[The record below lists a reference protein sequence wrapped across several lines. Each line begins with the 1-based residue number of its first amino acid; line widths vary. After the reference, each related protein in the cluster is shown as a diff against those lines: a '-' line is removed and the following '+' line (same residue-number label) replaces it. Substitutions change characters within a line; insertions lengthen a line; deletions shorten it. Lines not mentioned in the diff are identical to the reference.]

1 MNCMDL
7 LDFSTQQK
15 LLSMVEAGDIIRY
28 GTNQV
33 PEAIY
38 YVFSKEMDKTIPAAL
53 FEVWKFV
60 GGYDHYF
67 TRFLANDF
75 ELTKAVEVFPPKKH
89 TVTIEQILAYRPPTE
104 GLTDKEEFHFDVD
117 AKETSPDKTG
127 KFSLPYA
134 ATVTI
139 DNEPREIILTQWT
152 PLQKVPID
160 RIREGS
166 IVEVW
171 EVDGFLTMM
180 KVLRL

>member
-1 MNCMDL
+1 MDL
-7 LDFSTQQK
+7 LDFSTQRK

-75 ELTKAVEVFPPKKH
+75 ELTKAVEIFSPKKH
-89 TVTIEQILAYRPPTE
+89 AVTIDRILAYRPPTE

-117 AKETSPDKTG
+117 AKETSPEPLG
-127 KFSLPYA
+127 KFTIPYA
-134 ATVTI
+134 ATVTL
-139 DNEPREIILTQWT
+139 DGEPREIILTQWT
-152 PLQKVPID
+152 PLQQVPIT
-160 RIREGS
+160 RIREGTT
-166 IVEVW
+166 VEVW